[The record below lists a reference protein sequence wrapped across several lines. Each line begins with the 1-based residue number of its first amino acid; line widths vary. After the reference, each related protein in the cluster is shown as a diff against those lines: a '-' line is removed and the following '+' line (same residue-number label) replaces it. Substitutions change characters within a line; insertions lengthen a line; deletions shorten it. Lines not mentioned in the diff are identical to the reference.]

1 MHSYTALLYPTL
13 ASLLHLCGWCLLV
26 WAVCSGTPLFL
37 DQPPVAPFH
46 IICIPGTMVLWL
58 LQLDADTPA
67 LPVPAQRAPACLGCD
82 V

>member
-1 MHSYTALLYPTL
+1 MHRLYSPIVPTL

-26 WAVCSGTPLFL
+26 WQCASGTPLSWTS
-37 DQPPVAPFH
+37 PCGPAVH
-46 IICIPGTMVLWL
+46 IICIPGTIGAVAAAA
-58 LQLDADTPA
+58 DADTPA